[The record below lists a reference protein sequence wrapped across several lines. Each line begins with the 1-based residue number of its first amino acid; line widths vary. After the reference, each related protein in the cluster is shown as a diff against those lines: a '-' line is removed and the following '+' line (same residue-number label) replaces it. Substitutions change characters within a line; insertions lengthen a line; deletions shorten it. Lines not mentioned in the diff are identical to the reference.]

1 MDLSLIFR
9 SSMQINFGRLQRVRL
24 TTSSSIPS
32 KDMFRS
38 HDVVA
43 RRRAY
48 AERYAKERVAS
59 LRSVYEWND
68 RCTCIGQEAQHFRFF
83 FLTSQRKESYS
94 QLCEAFHPLIKASS
108 ELRPL
113 PHSSHDLQTQRSR
126 ASNYCACNGLQPS
139 GASYDHPSL

>member
-48 AERYAKERVAS
+48 AERYAKECVES

-83 FLTSQRKESYS
+83 FLQANEKRVTHSCVKPSTPHQG
-94 QLCEAFHPLIKASS
+94 LI
-108 ELRPL
+108 
-113 PHSSHDLQTQRSR
+113 R
-126 ASNYCACNGLQPS
+126 ASTAATFKPRLANPAISRFQLLCLQWPPTS